1 MIRFACI
8 KCQFLL
14 VFSEEKAGAS
24 QTCIHCSTVLIVPL
38 WSDEFLDELRIIHDL
53 EVEKDLD
60 DLVTQLAL
68 TFKTRRAMIEDSRS
82 RFVAQ
87 LSAVYDLEGYKDPEE
102 YLPLLAPRLRDW
114 RTHSIEQMR
123 QYLSELPDD
132 DPLRCP
138 ISLFGTLG
146 LGRVETAHTTALAW
160 LLNPSQPHGFGSRL
174 LDALLS
180 YLLKSACTTTA
191 QAVLAEHRLML
202 SGKSLGRLDI
212 YCEGNW
218 LTDSGNSGNWV
229 LAIEA
234 KIDAGESDK
243 QLDKY
248 DEWIKANCGNRDSI
262 RVFLTPEGR
271 LPESEVPGWIPMS
284 YLTLVCVFREQY
296 PHLRDKPGFH
306 FLRFFVTGILKD
318 ICRWKVPVAVP
329 EMCDDPYGVVS
340 YLKTVHHSIRGE
352 SHHDSVG

>member
-53 EVEKDLD
+53 EVEKDPD

-123 QYLSELPDD
+123 
-132 DPLRCP
+132 
-138 ISLFGTLG
+138 
-146 LGRVETAHTTALAW
+146 
-160 LLNPSQPHGFGSRL
+160 
-174 LDALLS
+174 
-180 YLLKSACTTTA
+180 
-191 QAVLAEHRLML
+191 
-202 SGKSLGRLDI
+202 
-212 YCEGNW
+212 
-218 LTDSGNSGNWV
+218 
-229 LAIEA
+229 
-234 KIDAGESDK
+234 
-243 QLDKY
+243 
-248 DEWIKANCGNRDSI
+248 
-262 RVFLTPEGR
+262 
-271 LPESEVPGWIPMS
+271 
-284 YLTLVCVFREQY
+284 
-296 PHLRDKPGFH
+296 
-306 FLRFFVTGILKD
+306 
-318 ICRWKVPVAVP
+318 
-329 EMCDDPYGVVS
+329 
-340 YLKTVHHSIRGE
+340 
-352 SHHDSVG
+352 